1 MLNVGIACVRAY
13 PLNATWEL
21 IFGGKEKV
29 PPHFF
34 QPSSNFRYT
43 PRRGQHSTLVE
54 IVADDGTA
62 GYGECFGIPDA
73 RYSAY
78 YIEEYFAPMLLGKDP
93 MEIESLWEMM
103 LYCAAGIGNTAGPMM
118 EAISGIDIAL
128 WDLKGKKLGQP
139 VHALLG
145 KQLQKDIYCYA
156 TPIMLFDSPSQTVDR
171 AHELLEMGYTALK
184 LKVGRGIRT
193 DMQHIDAVRRSV
205 PGSTKLLLDLNCGYE
220 GRIPEAI
227 QFAHAAEPYDI
238 YWFEEPISPDD
249 AEGYR
254 KIRAQ
259 IPLKMATGENDF
271 SFNSFKRIIDSHT
284 IDYIMPNITRVG
296 GITNLYKIGK
306 YAAEKNVMLSPHGVG
321 AGIGILAALQVM
333 SVLPNAPIYEANQF
347 LNPLRHEI
355 MHNRIEHHDS
365 YLSVSAAPGLG
376 ICVNWDTVK
385 RFIAEGWSL
394 YEHEGE

>member
-1 MLNVGIACVRAY
+1 MKIACVRAY

-21 IFGGKEKV
+21 IFGGKEHV

-34 QPSSNFRYT
+34 RPSSNFRYT

-54 IVADDGTA
+54 ILADDGTA

-78 YIEEYFAPMLLGKDP
+78 YIEEYFSPMLLGKDP
-93 MEIESLWEMM
+93 LDIENLWEMM
-103 LYCAAGIGNTAGPMM
+103 LYSASGIGNTAGPMM
-118 EAISGIDIAL
+118 EALSGIDIAL
-128 WDLKGKKLGQP
+128 WDLKGKKLGKP
-139 VHALLG
+139 VHSLLG
-145 KQLQKDIYCYA
+145 QKLQQDIYCYA
-156 TPIMLFDSPSQTVDR
+156 TPIMLFEDPAQTVDR
-171 AHELLEMGYTALK
+171 AYELLDMGYTALK

-193 DMQHIDAVRRSV
+193 DMQHIEALRKSI
-205 PGSTKLLLDLNCGYE
+205 PTSTKLLLDLNCGYD
-220 GRIPEAI
+220 GKIAEAI
-227 QFAHAAEPYDI
+227 AFAHAAEPYDI

-249 AEGYR
+249 TEGYQT
-254 KIRAQ
+254 IRNQ
-259 IPLKMATGENDF
+259 ISLKMATGENDF

-296 GITNLYKIGK
+296 GITNLYRIGQ

-333 SVLPNAPIYEANQF
+333 SALPNAPIYEANQF

-355 MHNRIEHHDS
+355 MYNRIIHHDS
-365 YLSVSAAPGLG
+365 HLTVSDAPGLG
-376 ICVNWDTVK
+376 IQINWDTVK
-385 RFIAEGWSL
+385 KFIAEGWSL
-394 YEHEGE
+394 HEHGGYEQ